1 MRSGEI
7 RRDLAPRGSLEA
19 RWAAPATRPKKEP
32 GYSDRDISGL
42 IEGGSYTSEARSWG
56 NTPPGT
62 ADGGQDRVAV
72 FAPRGG
78 GRLPVM
84 GGIDVRLAHQ
94 LPGKLAVGHAS
105 HHSFDKLS

>member
-56 NTPPGT
+56 NTPPCAANSKQDT
-62 ADGGQDRVAV
+62 ASLPSPGGE
-72 FAPRGG
+72 GG
-78 GRLPVM
+78 YHL
-84 GGIDVRLAHQ
+84 
-94 LPGKLAVGHAS
+94 
-105 HHSFDKLS
+105 